1 MQRAAAAP
9 GCSSAFSAR
18 HRPRPALT
26 QAPAP
31 FRIATHRPTTCC
43 SPRDRPADRPEDLT
57 VAIGTYVYDGLV
69 LCDVKIDLSPVR
81 WGSGDDEDPPE
92 LSDDL
97 VQPTYYLWW
106 GSTTERGRF
115 NAGGGGYAT
124 LALAQAAAE
133 AAPGIGPTVRWLWV
147 ADAASAA

>member
-43 SPRDRPADRPEDLT
+43 SPRDRPADRHEDLT

-69 LCDVKIDLSPVR
+69 LCDVML
-81 WGSGDDEDPPE
+81 GDDDEPDGYFVHQHIRQQRPDLAATPFIF
-92 LSDDL
+92 LTALGQRDDL
-97 VQPTYYLWW
+97 LPPAAGAAPSSPLVALGAARL
-106 GSTTERGRF
+106 GSTRLIDNLEF
-115 NAGGGGYAT
+115 
-124 LALAQAAAE
+124 
-133 AAPGIGPTVRWLWV
+133 
-147 ADAASAA
+147 